1 VLPLPRSN
9 AIRFRYAPPG
19 VTQVT
24 TLDLLGYSD
33 VDVITQEIRGRSLF
47 FEIDLLEHIYL
58 SVPRHGLFLDVGAN
72 IGNHSVYFAK
82 FCADHVLAVEP
93 HPKLLPILRRNLEG
107 NASGRYHLAPF
118 AVSASFGV
126 GRMTLRPNFQGNV
139 GGSQVQILSSSTCD
153 YMDAVQV
160 STLDAVLSQFASL
173 LAKHPLTLIKIDIEG
188 MEYEA
193 LKGARKLITEY
204 RPHLVIELATE
215 DARTLMRSFLRDF
228 GYQETGQRFGWTPT
242 YHFIDPTV
250 HNIPTCEPIPYRDD
264 EVELLRQVGDEIL
277 KIVPEG
283 ESYIL
288 VDQDRLWTGLV
299 VDRRRRFPFL
309 ERDGAYWGT
318 PEDDQKAISEL
329 LRLKH
334 SGARFIFFAEPA
346 FWWLDYYQVF
356 ATYLRE
362 HARQILD
369 KPRLRGYAL

>member
-1 VLPLPRSN
+1 MTSN

-19 VTQVT
+19 VTQVS

-33 VDVITQEIRGRSLF
+33 VDVIAQEIRERSLF
-47 FEIDLLEHIYL
+47 FEIDLLEHIYH

-82 FCADHVLAVEP
+82 FCAGHVLAVEP
-93 HPKLLPILRRNLEG
+93 HPKLIPILRRNLEA

-118 AVSASFGV
+118 AVAASSGV
-126 GRMTLRPNFQGNV
+126 GRMTLRPNFQANV
-139 GGSQVQILSSSTCD
+139 GGSQVQILSACPD
-153 YMDAVQV
+153 DHKDAVQV
-160 STLDAVLSQFASL
+160 STLDALLSKFASL
-173 LAKHPLTLIKIDIEG
+173 LARHPLTLVKIDIEA

-193 LKGARKLITEY
+193 LKGAQKLLTHY

-215 DARTLMRSFLRDF
+215 NARTLMRSFLRDF
-228 GYQETGQRFGWTPT
+228 GYEETGQRFGWTPT

-250 HNIPTCEPIPYRDD
+250 HKPPACEPLSYRDE
-264 EVELLRQVGDEIL
+264 EVELLRLVGDEIL
-277 KIVPEG
+277 TLVPEG

-288 VDQDRLWTGLV
+288 VDEDRLWAGLV
-299 VDRRRRFPFL
+299 VDFRRRLPFL
-309 ERDGAYWGT
+309 ERGGLYWG
-318 PEDDQKAISEL
+318 PPKDDQNAISEL

-356 ATYLRE
+356 ASYLRE
-362 HARQILD
+362 HARQVLD
-369 KPRLRGYAL
+369 SPRLRGYAL